1 MLATLCKKP
10 RKTRKAQK
18 WKLTI
23 QAWSVFCPPADA
35 RFTRIVN
42 FGSEIGCFRK
52 HDAFVCLDAIGP
64 IFMKTRVND
73 QTKMVRTGAVAKAL
87 GVSGRAVNEWCHA
100 GSLAAFVL
108 PGQKHWRIKIRDA
121 AAFAKKHGLPF
132 DARKL

>member
-1 MLATLCKKP
+1 MFPKV
-10 RKTRKAQK
+10 QN
-18 WKLTI
+18 
-23 QAWSVFCPPADA
+23 FC
-35 RFTRIVN
+35 
-42 FGSEIGCFRK
+42 S
-52 HDAFVCLDAIGP
+52 LDAIGP
-64 IFMKTRVND
+64 LFMKTRVGD
-73 QTKMVRTGAVAKAL
+73 PTKMVRTGAVARAL